1 MPNAGGRA
9 KLRVGY
15 GHLYQ
20 GRFKSFPIE
29 SDQHFYSVARY
40 VERNALRAA
49 LVDHAE
55 DWKWGSPHQHA
66 RGGCALRLAEW
77 PLRAAVRLD

>member
-9 KLRVGY
+9 KLRLGY

-20 GRFKSFPIE
+20 GRFKSVPIE

-40 VERNALRAA
+40 VERNAPRTA
-49 LVDHAE
+49 LVHQAE
-55 DWKWGSPHQHA
+55 DWKWGSLHQHA
-66 RGGCALRLAEW
+66 RGGCTLRPAEW
-77 PLRAAVRLD
+77 PLRASVRLD

>member
-1 MPNAGGRA
+1 MQRMSNMHTQRWQRA

-20 GRFKSFPIE
+20 GRCKSFPIDTDE
-29 SDQHFYSVARY
+29 HFHRVARY

-49 LVDHAE
+49 LVERAE
-55 DWKWGSPHQHA
+55 D
-66 RGGCALRLAEW
+66 
-77 PLRAAVRLD
+77 